1 MTFATRLRELRR
13 ACGLSQ
19 KRLAALVGVHHT
31 YLSKCEAGR
40 LEPRLYPSRVL
51 IEKLAAELDADV
63 DELLLL
69 AGKIPDA
76 IRDMVLAEPVA
87 FRRLAAMGKSER
99 CKLLSGAK
107 GGASRPV

>member
-1 MTFATRLRELRR
+1 MTFATRLRELRCT
-13 ACGLSQ
+13 CGLSQ
-19 KRLAALVGVHHT
+19 KRLAALVSIHHT

-40 LEPRLYPSRVL
+40 LEPGLYPSRVL
-51 IEKLAAELDADV
+51 IEKLAAELDADA

-76 IRDMVLAEPVA
+76 IRDMILAEPVT

-99 CKLLSGAK
+99 RKLLSGDR
-107 GGASRPV
+107 GGIG